1 MPMLELFEAMNSAAS
16 VAGGAVAAG
25 APEVRTSMLV
35 CVTVVVR
42 EDAAVLGP
50 IAYVKVV
57 V

>member
-1 MPMLELFEAMNSAAS
+1 MLELFEAMNSAAS